1 MSFWE
6 RLLPLNFEGGSHA
19 LQTVS
24 ILKCHFEDFI
34 FELRREQSCSPKR
47 LHFYNVL
54 LVTFVMLHHILFGRS
69 SLVPELIIMMLLWE
83 FFRVI
88 NYMFGN
94 ELFSRFLPGVNQYAI
109 QYHLTVIFKMHPDIT
124 DCSRYNWC
132 SRITDCIYGACMD
145 TLIPWTSGPP
155 GPKFGSDVAAPVN
168 VETPNDGDAPSPRD
182 PPEIVVLI

>member
-1 MSFWE
+1 
-6 RLLPLNFEGGSHA
+6 
-19 LQTVS
+19 
-24 ILKCHFEDFI
+24 
-34 FELRREQSCSPKR
+34 
-47 LHFYNVL
+47 
-54 LVTFVMLHHILFGRS
+54 MLHHILFGRS

-94 ELFSRFLPGVNQYAI
+94 ELFSRFLPGVNRYAI

-155 GPKFGSDVAAPVN
+155 WTQVQKRCRRPVT
-168 VETPNDGDAPSPRD
+168 VENPDDGDAPSPRD
-182 PPEIVVLI
+182 PPETVECFKFVWSVNYDPDYVLKCG